1 MKRNQDDAIY
11 IAWLVLSAFIA
22 AACLML
28 ISSCA
33 SPEVLR
39 ERPII
44 EIYQI
49 QGNALWR
56 QQTRPPMMKAIGLAE
71 GWLCLSPE
79 HMEKLITSCSEPY
92 TIPAR

>member
-1 MKRNQDDAIY
+1 MKRPQENDIY

-39 ERPII
+39 ERPLVT
-44 EIYQI
+44 IYAAMN
-49 QGNALWR
+49 GNLVR
-56 QQTRPPMMKAIGLAE
+56 NQSKTTKIFPLAD
-71 GWLCLSPE
+71 GMLCLTPQD
-79 HMEKLITSCSEPY
+79 MEKLVQACVDPTV
-92 TIPAR
+92 PAR